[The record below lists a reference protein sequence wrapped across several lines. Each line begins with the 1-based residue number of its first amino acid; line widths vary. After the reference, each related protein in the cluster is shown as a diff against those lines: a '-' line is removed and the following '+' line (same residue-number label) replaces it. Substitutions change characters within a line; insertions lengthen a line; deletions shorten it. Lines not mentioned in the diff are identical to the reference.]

1 MNEGKVMTAKQTLYE
16 IAAYVQERLALLP
29 DEHKRFEYPHIYKVG
44 VSKGLL
50 EVRDKLVSEKL
61 TFSDSK

>member
-1 MNEGKVMTAKQTLYE
+1 MDEGKRLSASQTPYE

-44 VSKGLL
+44 ASKALL
-50 EVRDKLVSEKL
+50 DVRDKLVNEKL
-61 TFSDSK
+61 TFRNPK